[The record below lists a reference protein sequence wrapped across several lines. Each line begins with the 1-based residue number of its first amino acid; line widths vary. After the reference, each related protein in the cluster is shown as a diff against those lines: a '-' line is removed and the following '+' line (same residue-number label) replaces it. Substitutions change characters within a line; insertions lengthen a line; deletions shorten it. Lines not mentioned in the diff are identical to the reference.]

1 MITALPHYTSLYW
14 LFFKNR
20 IKILME
26 YRVNFLIG
34 AVSTVIMQ
42 GAGLLTMW
50 VVMAQIPDLDGWS
63 LPEILLIYGLITLSK
78 SINHMFA
85 DNLWTLG
92 RDYVRTGTFDRFM
105 VRPVDPLFHLLADRF
120 CHDGIGNFLV
130 GAALVIIASS
140 RLNVVWTPLTV
151 GYLVLMVL
159 SGGFIFIALNLMTAV
174 SGFWL
179 MDSVPV
185 TRVVFEMH
193 EFAKYPLT
201 IYPRFIGVLLTA
213 VIPYG
218 FASFFPATFLL
229 GRDSNPLLAWGAPLV
244 AAVLMVI
251 GLAVWRFGLRHYS
264 STGT

>member
-1 MITALPHYTSLYW
+1 MIAALPRYTSLYW

-34 AVSTVIMQ
+34 AVSTIVMQ
-42 GAGLLTMW
+42 AAGLLTIW
-50 VVMAQIPDLDGWS
+50 VVMTQIPDLGGWS

-130 GAALVIIASS
+130 GAALVSIAAS

-151 GYLVLMVL
+151 GYLLLMVV
-159 SGGFIFIALNLMTAV
+159 SGGFIFIALNLMTSV

-201 IYPRFIGVLLTA
+201 IYPRFISVLLTA
-213 VIPYG
+213 LIPYG

-229 GRDSNPLLAWGAPLV
+229 GRDSQPLLAWGAPVV
-244 AAVLMVI
+244 AAVLMMI
-251 GLAVWRFGLRHYS
+251 ALSVWRFGLRHYS